1 MRRFDRFLRA
11 SALGRCEVVATD
23 RTCKSALQGCQL
35 APDLTSF
42 QRFPVAQLSLGKAP
56 CETFSRLPQLAV
68 FLAAF
73 VAHPAADLVFLRL
86 GQLCDRQ
93 DIGIALTLDDVLSD
107 PFELLEELLVVWKD
121 HGARCE
127 GDRSKASQAPP
138 RRHPGRARRRRQSP
152 CQNEPFR
159 RVPALLHGLLPTANA
174 IGAGI
179 RLWSEPSSRST
190 SIVPAAARR
199 QMTEQA
205 IGRPSGNAPP
215 TLPPSDGPMKNPV
228 CQESAMAPR

>member
-1 MRRFDRFLRA
+1 MSAPCTISPSRRRA
-11 SALGRCEVVATD
+11 GSSRPYSTRIDSKLQRPATCPSSAPSTSNG
-23 RTCKSALQGCQL
+23 L
-35 APDLTSF
+35 APSSRAIWSTSF
-42 QRFPVAQLSLGKAP
+42 GSTYRNSASGSTNRLINQGHAIRSTAAFFRVTHRIVQFLLRPDCKDTPAECADSIASFERFPVAQLSLGKAP
-56 CETFSRLPQLAV
+56 CETFRRLLQLAV

-138 RRHPGRARRRRQSP
+138 RRHPGS
-152 CQNEPFR
+152 
-159 RVPALLHGLLPTANA
+159 
-174 IGAGI
+174 
-179 RLWSEPSSRST
+179 
-190 SIVPAAARR
+190 
-199 QMTEQA
+199 
-205 IGRPSGNAPP
+205 
-215 TLPPSDGPMKNPV
+215 
-228 CQESAMAPR
+228 